1 MKVVHF
7 STESR
12 SVFIELT
19 RRNLEVLLAKL
30 DDETSAKTIVKSDKP
45 GMVTVKA
52 VEDEEHYGDRAAGPM
67 LVRGE
72 II

>member
-1 MKVVHF
+1 MRVVHF

-30 DDETSAKTIVKSDKP
+30 DDETSARTIIKSDKP
-45 GMVTVKA
+45 GRVEVRA
-52 VEDEEHYGDRAAGPM
+52 VENEAHYNEREPGPM
-67 LVRGE
+67 LVKGE
-72 II
+72 VI